1 MRFDE
6 EERTTL
12 MTEEAKRTV
21 AVALD
26 YDEDRKAPPKVA
38 AAGYGYVAERILD
51 LAFAAG
57 VKVRQDADLA
67 EILAAVDLD
76 AEIPP
81 EAFAAVAE
89 ILSYIYRLND
99 ETAKGAFLS

>member
-1 MRFDE
+1 MRFDRKE
-6 EERTTL
+6 TRMVEQS
-12 MTEEAKRTV
+12 KRTV

-26 YDEDRKAPPKVA
+26 YDEEKKSAPKVA

-89 ILSYIYRLND
+89 ILSDIYRLND
-99 ETAKGAFLS
+99 ETAKGIFAS